1 MRGRINIT
9 MPIQN
14 RASSQL
20 SASTDSTQTEWN
32 NFFADFSR
40 AIMDDA
46 PLLREEIYLKMY
58 AQSKC
63 NKTI

>member
-1 MRGRINIT
+1 

-32 NFFADFSR
+32 KFFADFSR
-40 AIMDDA
+40 PIIDDA

-58 AQSKC
+58 DQSKS

>member
-1 MRGRINIT
+1 

-20 SASTDSTQTEWN
+20 SASTDSTQAEWN

-40 AIMDDA
+40 LMMDDA
-46 PLLREEIYLKMY
+46 SLLREEIYLKMY
-58 AQSKC
+58 DQSKC